1 MEKFLIALTLG
12 AIVGAIDIIPMVRK
26 KVYKYSIIAV
36 FAQWMLLGLLI
47 PFVSWGIQPWLKGMI
62 IGLLGMVPTMVVA
75 YDRNRS
81 AVIPTGIF
89 GAVFG
94 SLLGI
99 AGYYFVQ

>member
-1 MEKFLIALTLG
+1 MNSVLIALLLG
-12 AIVGAIDIIPMVRK
+12 AVVGAIDIVPMVRK
-26 KVYKYSIIAV
+26 KVYKFSIIAV
-36 FAQWMLLGLLI
+36 FVQWCLLGLLI
-47 PFVSWGIQPWLKGMI
+47 PFVSWGIQPWAKGMI
-62 IGLLGMVPTMVVA
+62 IGFLGMVPTMVVA

-99 AGYYFVQ
+99 AGSYLIR

>member
-1 MEKFLIALTLG
+1 MEKILIALSLG
-12 AIVGAIDIIPMVRK
+12 ALVGAIDIIPMVRK

-36 FAQWMLLGLLI
+36 FVQWMLLGLLI
-47 PFVSWGIQPWLKGMI
+47 PFVNWGIQPWLKGMI

-81 AVIPTGIF
+81 AVIPTGVF

-99 AGYYFVQ
+99 AGYYLIR